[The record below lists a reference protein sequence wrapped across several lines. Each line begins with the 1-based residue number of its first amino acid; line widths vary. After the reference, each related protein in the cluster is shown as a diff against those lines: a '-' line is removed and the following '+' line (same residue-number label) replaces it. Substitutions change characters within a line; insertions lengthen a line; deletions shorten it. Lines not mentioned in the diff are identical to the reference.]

1 VQSTAVTP
9 SGSGRPGVAVTLLDT
24 RETLS
29 HVGAPCQSIDE
40 TPDRCG
46 AVAVEEARVAEGLE
60 GRVLAGPL
68 ARAAGMGQA
77 QHDHDV
83 HPGGL
88 EIRAERRRID
98 REGARLH
105 LFKRAIRLGLVTV
118 NPVKGIPKLKES
130 GGRIVYL
137 PPATKDRPA
146 YEETALLEALP
157 PEIRPLF
164 TVSLHTGLRWSEQM
178 GLKWRDVD
186 MLTGLVG
193 VGRSKNG
200 YGRQVPMNTTVQSV
214 LLEMATQRKQT
225 NDPME
230 PVFVHAYR
238 TVARAFKNA
247 IQRAQGL
254 YEKLTERPHALTANT
269 WHGNRHSFASRLVMV
284 GVDLL
289 TVQKLGGWR
298 TLSMVQR
305 YGHLAPTICGPRS
318 SG

>member
-9 SGSGRPGVAVTLLDT
+9 SGSGRPGVAVTLPDT

-29 HVGAPCQSIDE
+29 HVVAPCQSIDE

-77 QHDHDV
+77 QHDH
-83 HPGGL
+83 
-88 EIRAERRRID
+88 
-98 REGARLH
+98 
-105 LFKRAIRLGLVTV
+105 
-118 NPVKGIPKLKES
+118 
-130 GGRIVYL
+130 
-137 PPATKDRPA
+137 
-146 YEETALLEALP
+146 
-157 PEIRPLF
+157 
-164 TVSLHTGLRWSEQM
+164 
-178 GLKWRDVD
+178 DVD

-247 IQRAQGL
+247 IQRAQA
-254 YEKLTERPHALTANT
+254 ALREADREAARLDGYT

-305 YGHLAPTICGPRS
+305 YGHLAPDHLRS
-318 SG
+318 AVERLVTGGAAVALARNLPEQPLAKEGAEKHLVEVCDPKGTEG